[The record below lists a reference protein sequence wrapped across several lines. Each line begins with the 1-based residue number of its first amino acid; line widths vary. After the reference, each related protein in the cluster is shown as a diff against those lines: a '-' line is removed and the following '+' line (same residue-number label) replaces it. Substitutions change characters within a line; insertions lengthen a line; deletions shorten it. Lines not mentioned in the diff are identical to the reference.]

1 MRASNKIL
9 GAVLALAMTVGTVSG
24 APVAGDVL
32 GAETVQAATKTKT
45 QAISISNVKNWK
57 ATLYTGQ
64 SLSFKTNYK
73 ENQLKVS
80 TSDKSVVSVKG
91 IKITGVNKGTAKV
104 TVAVKSNTKVKK
116 TITVKVV
123 DRYIIRKSD
132 EGGNAVTEKYDRKTK
147 KSTYTVAMTG
157 TDELNK
163 ADISIKFKF
172 TSKDTHMAGTGF
184 AGEMNNV
191 GMNRDISYIKIYNV
205 TKDDS
210 YKQII
215 DFNKKS
221 DKELYKYYELTKA
234 EIKQTKF
241 THNNTDAG
249 YVMASVVP
257 HGKNGLVKECLIKDK
272 ETGTLYKLEY
282 QGSEDPY
289 AVYKSVKVIK

>member
-1 MRASNKIL
+1 MKGIKKFIGITLAVVVVTS
-9 GAVLALAMTVGTVSG
+9 AVLAQSVPVG
-24 APVAGDVL
+24 A
-32 GAETVQAATKTKT
+32 KT
-45 QAISISNVKNWK
+45 QAISISNVKNGK

-73 ENQLKVS
+73 EKQLKVS

-116 TITVKVV
+116 IITVKVV
-123 DRYIIRKSD
+123 DRYITRKND

-147 KSTYTVAMTG
+147 KSTYTVAVTG
-157 TDELNK
+157 KDGNSGLDINLKFSFVSK
-163 ADISIKFKF
+163 A
-172 TSKDTHMAGTGF
+172 TNLAGTGY
-184 AGEMNNV
+184 AGELNN
-191 GMNRDISYIKIYNV
+191 GAGCGLRLYNM

-249 YVMASVVP
+249 YVLALSMP
-257 HGKNGLVKECLIKDK
+257 DGKNTYVDCLIKDK

>member
-1 MRASNKIL
+1 MKGIKKFIGITLAVVVVTS
-9 GAVLALAMTVGTVSG
+9 AVLAQSVPVG
-24 APVAGDVL
+24 A
-32 GAETVQAATKTKT
+32 KT
-45 QAISISNVKNWK
+45 QAISISNIKNGK

-73 ENQLKVS
+73 EKQLKVS

-123 DRYIIRKSD
+123 DRYITRKSD

-147 KSTYTVAMTG
+147 KSTYTVEVKGKDVCNNVDM
-157 TDELNK
+157 N
-163 ADISIKFKF
+163 IKYRF
-172 TSKDTHMAGTGF
+172 TSKDTHMAGTGY
-184 AGEMNNV
+184 AGEMSNAGVNKDASHI
-191 GMNRDISYIKIYNV
+191 GIYNV

-210 YKQII
+210 YKEII

-249 YVMASVVP
+249 YVLALSMP
-257 HGKNGLVKECLIKDK
+257 DGKNTYVDCLIKDK

-282 QGSEDPY
+282 RGSEDPY
-289 AVYKSVKVIK
+289 TVYKSVKVVK

>member
-1 MRASNKIL
+1 MKGIKKFIGITLAVVVVTS
-9 GAVLALAMTVGTVSG
+9 AVLAQSVPVG
-24 APVAGDVL
+24 A
-32 GAETVQAATKTKT
+32 KT
-45 QAISISNVKNWK
+45 QAISISNVKNGK

-64 SLSFKTNYK
+64 RLSFKTNYK

-80 TSDKSVVSVKG
+80 TSDKNVVSVKG
-91 IKITGVNKGTAKV
+91 IKITGVNKGTAKI

-123 DRYIIRKSD
+123 DRYIIRKSC

-163 ADISIKFKF
+163 ADISVKFKF
-172 TSKDTHMAGTGF
+172 TSKATNLTGTRY
-184 AGEMNNV
+184 AGELNN
-191 GMNRDISYIKIYNV
+191 GEGCGLKLYNV

-210 YKQII
+210 YKEII

-241 THNNTDAG
+241 TRNNTDAG
-249 YVMASVVP
+249 YVLALSMP
-257 HGKNGLVKECLIKDK
+257 DGKNTYVDCLIKDK

-282 QGSEDPY
+282 KGSEDPY
-289 AVYKSVKVIK
+289 TVYKSVKVVK

>member
-1 MRASNKIL
+1 MKGIKKFIGITLAVVVVTS
-9 GAVLALAMTVGTVSG
+9 AVLAQSVPVG
-24 APVAGDVL
+24 A
-32 GAETVQAATKTKT
+32 KT
-45 QAISISNVKNWK
+45 QAISISNVKNGK

-64 SLSFKTNYK
+64 RLSFKTNYK

-80 TSDKSVVSVKG
+80 TSDKNVVSVKG
-91 IKITGVNKGTAKV
+91 IKITGVNKGTAKI

-123 DRYIIRKSD
+123 DRYIIRKSC

-163 ADISIKFKF
+163 ADISVKFKF
-172 TSKDTHMAGTGF
+172 TSKATNLTGTRY
-184 AGEMNNV
+184 AGELNN
-191 GMNRDISYIKIYNV
+191 GEGCGLKLYNV

-241 THNNTDAG
+241 TRNNTDAG
-249 YVMASVVP
+249 YAMASVVP
-257 HGKNGLVKECLIKDK
+257 HGKNGLIKECLIKDK

-282 QGSEDPY
+282 RGREDPY

>member
-1 MRASNKIL
+1 MKGIKKFIGITLAVVVVTS
-9 GAVLALAMTVGTVSG
+9 AVLAQSVPVG
-24 APVAGDVL
+24 A
-32 GAETVQAATKTKT
+32 KT
-45 QAISISNVKNWK
+45 QAISISNVKNGK

-73 ENQLKVS
+73 ESQLKVS

-123 DRYIIRKSD
+123 DRYITRKSD

-157 TDELNK
+157 TDGNSGLDINLKLSFVSK
-163 ADISIKFKF
+163 A
-172 TSKDTHMAGTGF
+172 TNLAGTGY
-184 AGEMNNV
+184 AGELNN
-191 GMNRDISYIKIYNV
+191 GAGCGLRLYNM

-249 YVMASVVP
+249 YVLALSMP
-257 HGKNGLVKECLIKDK
+257 DGKNTYVDCLIKDK

-282 QGSEDPY
+282 RGSEDPY
-289 AVYKSVKVIK
+289 TVYKSVKVIK

>member
-1 MRASNKIL
+1 MKGIKKFIGITLAVVVVTS
-9 GAVLALAMTVGTVSG
+9 AVLAQSVPVG
-24 APVAGDVL
+24 A
-32 GAETVQAATKTKT
+32 KT
-45 QAISISNVKNWK
+45 QAISISNVKNGK

-64 SLSFKTNYK
+64 RLSFKTNYK

-80 TSDKSVVSVKG
+80 TSDKNVVSVKG
-91 IKITGVNKGTAKV
+91 IKIIGVNKGTAKI

-123 DRYIIRKSD
+123 DRYIIRKSC

-163 ADISIKFKF
+163 ADISVKFKF
-172 TSKDTHMAGTGF
+172 TSKATNLTGTRY
-184 AGEMNNV
+184 AGELNN
-191 GMNRDISYIKIYNV
+191 GEGCGLKLYNV

-241 THNNTDAG
+241 TCNNTDAG
-249 YVMASVVP
+249 YAMASVVP
-257 HGKNGLVKECLIKDK
+257 HGKNGLIKECLIKDK

-282 QGSEDPY
+282 RGSEDPY

>member
-1 MRASNKIL
+1 MKISKKL
-9 GAVLALAMTVGTVSG
+9 VSFMLALAMVVSAMAVQTV
-24 APVAGDVL
+24 P
-32 GAETVQAATKTKT
+32 VQAKAK
-45 QAISISNVKNWK
+45 AIKVTNIKGNKVTIYQGDNL
-57 ATLYTGQ
+57 TL
-64 SLSFKTNYK
+64 KTNYK
-73 ENQLKVS
+73 ASQLKFK
-80 TSDKSVVSVKG
+80 TSDKTVATVSSRGAITAVK
-91 IKITGVNKGTAKV
+91 KGTAKV

-157 TDELNK
+157 TDKLNK
-163 ADISIKFKF
+163 ADISVKFKF
-172 TSKDTHMAGTGF
+172 TSKATNIAGTGYT
-184 AGEMNNV
+184 GEINNDSSTIITV
-191 GMNRDISYIKIYNV
+191 YNV
-205 TKDDS
+205 TKNDS

-241 THNNTDAG
+241 THNNTDVG
-249 YVMASVVP
+249 YVLALSMP
-257 HGKNGLVKECLIKDK
+257 DGKNTYVDCLIKDK

>member
-1 MRASNKIL
+1 MKGIKKFIGITLAVVVVTS
-9 GAVLALAMTVGTVSG
+9 AVLAQSVPVG
-24 APVAGDVL
+24 A
-32 GAETVQAATKTKT
+32 KT
-45 QAISISNVKNWK
+45 QAISISNVKNGK
-57 ATLYTGQ
+57 ATLYKGQ
-64 SLSFKTNYK
+64 RLSFKTNYK

-80 TSDKSVVSVKG
+80 TSDKNVVSVKG

-123 DRYIIRKSD
+123 DRYIIRKD
-132 EGGNAVTEKYDRKTK
+132 DAGGNAVTEKYDRKTK

-163 ADISIKFKF
+163 ADISVKFKF
-172 TSKDTHMAGTGF
+172 TSKATNLTGTRY
-184 AGEMNNV
+184 AGELNN
-191 GMNRDISYIKIYNV
+191 GEGCGLKLYNV

-257 HGKNGLVKECLIKDK
+257 HGKNGLIKECLIKDK

-282 QGSEDPY
+282 RGSEDPY
-289 AVYKSVKVIK
+289 VVYKSVKVIK

>member
-1 MRASNKIL
+1 MRRHQSMKGIKKFIGITLAVVVVTS
-9 GAVLALAMTVGTVSG
+9 AVLAQSVPVG
-24 APVAGDVL
+24 A
-32 GAETVQAATKTKT
+32 KT
-45 QAISISNVKNWK
+45 QAISISNVKNGK
-57 ATLYTGQ
+57 ATLYKGQ
-64 SLSFKTNYK
+64 SISFKTNYK

-132 EGGNAVTEKYDRKTK
+132 EGGESDKVVEKYDRKTK
-147 KSTYTVAMTG
+147 KSTYTVEVKGKDVCNNVDM
-157 TDELNK
+157 N
-163 ADISIKFKF
+163 IKYKF
-172 TSKDTHMAGTGF
+172 TSKDTHMAGTGY
-184 AGEMNNV
+184 AGELNN
-191 GMNRDISYIKIYNV
+191 GEGCGLKLYNV

-257 HGKNGLVKECLIKDK
+257 HGKNGLIKECLIKDK

>member
-1 MRASNKIL
+1 MKISKKL
-9 GAVLALAMTVGTVSG
+9 VSFMLALAMVVTAMAVQIV
-24 APVAGDVL
+24 P
-32 GAETVQAATKTKT
+32 VQAKTKAFKVT
-45 QAISISNVKNWK
+45 NVKGNK
-57 ATLYTGQ
+57 VTIYQGDNLTL
-64 SLSFKTNYK
+64 KTNY
-73 ENQLKVS
+73 NASQLKFK
-80 TSDKSVVSVKG
+80 TSDKTVATVSSRGAITAVK
-91 IKITGVNKGTAKV
+91 KGTAKI

-132 EGGNAVTEKYDRKTK
+132 AGGNVVTEKYDKKTK
-147 KSTYTVAMTG
+147 KSTYTVEVKGKDVCNNVDM
-157 TDELNK
+157 N
-163 ADISIKFKF
+163 IKYKF

-184 AGEMNNV
+184 AGEVSN
-191 GMNRDISYIKIYNV
+191 GASTITIYNA

-210 YKQII
+210 YKHII

-249 YVMASVVP
+249 YVLALSMP
-257 HGKNGLVKECLIKDK
+257 DGKNTYVDCLIKDK

-289 AVYKSVKVIK
+289 TVYKSVKVVK

>member
-1 MRASNKIL
+1 M
-9 GAVLALAMTVGTVSG
+9 LALVMAVGTVSG
-24 APVAGDVL
+24 TPVAGDVF
-32 GAETVQAATKTKT
+32 GVETVQAATKTKSVT
-45 QAISISNVKNWK
+45 ISNVKNGK

-64 SLSFKTNYK
+64 RLSFKTNYK

-80 TSDKSVVSVKG
+80 TSDKNVVSVKG
-91 IKITGVNKGTAKV
+91 IKITGVNKGTAKI

-123 DRYIIRKSD
+123 DRYIIRKD
-132 EGGNAVTEKYDRKTK
+132 DAGGNAVTEKYDRKTK
-147 KSTYTVAMTG
+147 KSTYTVEVKGKDVCNNVDM
-157 TDELNK
+157 
-163 ADISIKFKF
+163 DIKYKF

-184 AGEMNNV
+184 AGEVSN
-191 GMNRDISYIKIYNV
+191 GTSTITIYNA

-210 YKQII
+210 YKHII

-241 THNNTDAG
+241 TRNNTDAG
-249 YVMASVVP
+249 YVLALSMP
-257 HGKNGLVKECLIKDK
+257 DGKNTYVDCLIKDK

-289 AVYKSVKVIK
+289 TVYKSVKVIK

>member
-1 MRASNKIL
+1 MKGIKKFIGITLAVVVVTSAVFAQSVPV
-9 GAVLALAMTVGTVSG
+9 GA
-24 APVAGDVL
+24 
-32 GAETVQAATKTKT
+32 KT
-45 QAISISNVKNWK
+45 QAISISNVKNGK

-123 DRYIIRKSD
+123 DRYITRKSD
-132 EGGNAVTEKYDRKTK
+132 ESGNAVTEKYDRKTK
-147 KSTYTVAMTG
+147 KSTYTVAVIG
-157 TDELNK
+157 KDGNSGLDINLKFSFVSK
-163 ADISIKFKF
+163 ATKL
-172 TSKDTHMAGTGF
+172 AGTGY
-184 AGEMNNV
+184 AGEL
-191 GMNRDISYIKIYNV
+191 YNGAGCGLRLYNMI
-205 TKDDS
+205 KDDS

-241 THNNTDAG
+241 THNNTDVG
-249 YVMASVVP
+249 YVLALSMP
-257 HGKNGLVKECLIKDK
+257 DGKDTYVDCLIKDK

-282 QGSEDPY
+282 EGSEDPY

>member
-1 MRASNKIL
+1 M
-9 GAVLALAMTVGTVSG
+9 LALAMTVGTVSG

-32 GAETVQAATKTKT
+32 GVETVQAATKAKSVT
-45 QAISISNVKNWK
+45 ISNVKNGK

-163 ADISIKFKF
+163 ADISVKFKF
-172 TSKDTHMAGTGF
+172 TSKATNITGTGYT
-184 AGEMNNV
+184 GEINN
-191 GMNRDISYIKIYNV
+191 GTSEFQIWAI
-205 TKDDS
+205 TKSKDWA
-210 YKQII
+210 
-215 DFNKKS
+215 DFRNFEKLS
-221 DKELYKYYELTKA
+221 DNDLYKYYELTKA
-234 EIKQTKF
+234 DIKQTKISRSE
-241 THNNTDAG
+241 TDAG
-249 YVMASVVP
+249 YRLTITMP
-257 HGKNGLVKECLIKDK
+257 DTKGMYTECLMKDK
-272 ETGTLYKLEY
+272 ATNTLYNVKY
-282 QGSEDPY
+282 TGSEDPY
-289 AVYKSVKVIK
+289 TVYKSIKVMK

>member
-1 MRASNKIL
+1 MKGIKKFIGITLAVVVVTS
-9 GAVLALAMTVGTVSG
+9 AVLAQSVPVG
-24 APVAGDVL
+24 A
-32 GAETVQAATKTKT
+32 KT
-45 QAISISNVKNWK
+45 QAISISNVKNGK

-123 DRYIIRKSD
+123 DRYITRKSD

-147 KSTYTVAMTG
+147 KSTYTVEVKGKDVCNNVDM
-157 TDELNK
+157 N
-163 ADISIKFKF
+163 IKYKF
-172 TSKDTHMAGTGF
+172 TSKDTHMAGTGY
-184 AGEMNNV
+184 AGEMSNA
-191 GMNRDISYIKIYNV
+191 GMNKDTSVMKIYNV

-210 YKQII
+210 YKHII

-249 YVMASVVP
+249 YVLALSMP
-257 HGKNGLVKECLIKDK
+257 DGKNTYVDCLIKDK
-272 ETGTLYKLEY
+272 ETGTLYALEY

-289 AVYKSVKVIK
+289 TVYKSVKVMK

>member
-9 GAVLALAMTVGTVSG
+9 GAMLALVMTVGAVSG
-24 APVAGDVL
+24 TPVADDVL
-32 GAETVQAATKTKT
+32 GVETVQAATKTKSVT
-45 QAISISNVKNWK
+45 ISNVKNGK
-57 ATLYTGQ
+57 ATLYKGQ
-64 SLSFKTNYK
+64 RLSFKTNYK

-80 TSDKSVVSVKG
+80 TSDKNVVSVKG
-91 IKITGVNKGTAKV
+91 IKITGVNKGTAKI

-123 DRYIIRKSD
+123 DRYIIRKSC
-132 EGGNAVTEKYDRKTK
+132 EGGESDKVVEKYDRKTK
-147 KSTYTVAMTG
+147 KSTYTVEVKGKDLCNNVDM
-157 TDELNK
+157 N
-163 ADISIKFKF
+163 IKYRF
-172 TSKDTHMAGTGF
+172 TSKDTHMAGTGY
-184 AGEMNNV
+184 AGEMSNAGVNKDASHI
-191 GMNRDISYIKIYNV
+191 GIYNV

-241 THNNTDAG
+241 TRNKTDAG
-249 YVMASVVP
+249 YVLALSMP
-257 HGKNGLVKECLIKDK
+257 DGKNTYVDCLIKDK
-272 ETGTLYKLEY
+272 ETGTLYRLEY

-289 AVYKSVKVIK
+289 TVYKSVKVIK

>member
-1 MRASNKIL
+1 MKGIKKFIGITLAVVVVTS
-9 GAVLALAMTVGTVSG
+9 AVLAQSVPVG
-24 APVAGDVL
+24 A
-32 GAETVQAATKTKT
+32 KT
-45 QAISISNVKNWK
+45 QAISISNVKNGK
-57 ATLYTGQ
+57 ATLYKGQ
-64 SLSFKTNYK
+64 RLSFKTNYK

-80 TSDKSVVSVKG
+80 TSDKNVVSVKG

-123 DRYIIRKSD
+123 DRYIIRKD
-132 EGGNAVTEKYDRKTK
+132 DAGGNAVTEKYDRKTK

-163 ADISIKFKF
+163 ADISVKFKF
-172 TSKDTHMAGTGF
+172 TSKATNLTGTRY
-184 AGEMNNV
+184 AGELNN
-191 GMNRDISYIKIYNV
+191 GEGCGLKLYNV

-282 QGSEDPY
+282 RGSEDPY
-289 AVYKSVKVIK
+289 VVYKSVKVIK